1 MRDSDYLTLLCDA
14 RDALRAVIDRT
25 DPKTGAQLHRAYRE
39 VSWCVQRFEQG
50 KRGKTPWPHRTPK
63 EG

>member
-1 MRDSDYLTLLCDA
+1 MRDRDYFALLCDA

-39 VSWCVQRFEQG
+39 VSWAMQRIEQG
-50 KRGKTPWPHRTPK
+50 RKRNTPRPYTRK